1 MKFSKKKLWF
11 LIFFLGFLW
20 ILSMLTVDFHLEK
33 IVPAEKLAWFE
44 KWQINLLLLINPM
57 ILLAI
62 ATSVW
67 VVLYDKMGF
76 KLPIFEKILGK
87 NETKIDW
94 KNIVFSWVFGWIL
107 AGILTVIFGFLMK
120 NYLPESLFVN
130 NEMWIFARFLYGGIF
145 EEILIRFGLMALF
158 TWILF
163 KIFKTKN
170 SWIFGFA
177 IIFSA
182 IIFGIWHLPAVKL
195 LVGDLSPVVIFY
207 TIFGNFMAWVIFGY
221 LYYKKWLE
229 AAMLAHIVTHIILV
243 SLL

>member
-44 KWQINLLLLINPM
+44 KWQINLLLLINPA

-62 ATSVW
+62 ATTIW

-87 NETKIDW
+87 NETKIDY
-94 KNIVFSWVFGWIL
+94 KNIVLSSIFSGIL
-107 AGILTVIFGFLMK
+107 AGVLIVSFGLLMK
-120 NYLPESLFVN
+120 NYLPETLFTS
-130 NEMWIFARFLYGGIF
+130 NEMSIFARFLYGGIF
-145 EEILIRFGLMALF
+145 EEILIRFGLMTLF
-158 TWILF
+158 VWILF

-170 SWIFGFA
+170 SWIFSFA
-177 IIFSA
+177 IILSA
-182 IIFGIWHLPAVKL
+182 IIFGIWHLPAMKL
-195 LVGDLSPVVIFY
+195 LVGDLSSVIIFY
-207 TIFGNFMAWVIFGY
+207 TIFGNFIPRIIFGF
-221 LYYKKWLE
+221 LYYKNGLE
-229 AAMLAHIVTHIILV
+229 TAMLAHIVTHIV
-243 SLL
+243 LLRMI

>member
-33 IVPAEKLAWFE
+33 IVPAERLAWFE

-62 ATSVW
+62 ATTIW
-67 VVLYDKMGF
+67 TLFYDTVDF
-76 KLPIFEKILGK
+76 KLPILEKILGK
-87 NETKIDW
+87 NTEKIDY
-94 KNIVFSWVFGWIL
+94 KNIVLSSIFSGIL
-107 AGILTVIFGFLMK
+107 AGVLIVSFGLLMK
-120 NYLPESLFVN
+120 NYLPETLFTS
-130 NEMWIFARFLYGGIF
+130 NEMSIFARFLYGGIF
-145 EEILIRFGLMALF
+145 EEILIRFGLMTLLA
-158 TWILF
+158 WIF
-163 KIFKTKN
+163 YKIFKKKN
-170 SWIFGFA
+170 FWIFGSS

-182 IIFGIWHLPAVKL
+182 IIFGIWHLPELKL

-229 AAMLAHIVTHIILV
+229 AAMLAHIVTHIVLV
-243 SLL
+243 LV

>member
-20 ILSMLTVDFHLEK
+20 ILSIFTVDFHLEK

-44 KWQINLLLLINPM
+44 KWQMSLLLMINPT
-57 ILLAI
+57 ILLTI
-62 ATSVW
+62 ATTIW

-76 KLPIFEKILGK
+76 KLSIFEKILGK

-145 EEILIRFGLMALF
+145 EEILIRFGLMTFLV
-158 TWILF
+158 WIF
-163 KIFKTKN
+163 YKIFKKKN
-170 SWIFGFA
+170 IWIYG
-177 IIFSA
+177 SA
-182 IIFGIWHLPAVKL
+182 IIISSIIFGVGHLSVMKL
-195 LVGDLSPVVIFY
+195 LVWELSMIIIFY
-207 TIFGNFMAWVIFGY
+207 TIFGNFIPGLIFGY
-221 LYYKKWLE
+221 LYYKNGLE
-229 AAMLAHIVTHIILV
+229 IAMIAHIVAHIILITMI
-243 SLL
+243 